1 MTYVLPNTP
10 HGANKAARFYTPSPF
25 SSQFSHLIRT
35 LAIASEAERNIE
47 DADPAHA
54 KFDSWM
60 AEAEHAW
67 DSVTNS
73 HLVLTTM
80 PVTRPRDRPLQMLA
94 SLINLRR
101 GVMTT
106 AELREVHQL
115 VQERASRLVCP
126 GHRITAR
133 RIRSM
138 LDHGRALLE
147 AVDGF
152 ELFQPIDVPEDCPE
166 GNFEA

>member
-10 HGANKAARFYTPSPF
+10 HGANKAAEFYTPTPL

-35 LAIASEAERNIE
+35 LAIATEAERNIE
-47 DADPAHA
+47 HADPAHA
-54 KFDSWM
+54 KFDCWM

-80 PVTRPRDRPLQMLA
+80 PVTRPTDRPLQMLA
-94 SLINLRR
+94 SLINMRR

-115 VQERASRLVCP
+115 VQDGASRLVCP
-126 GHRITAR
+126 GQGVTAR

-152 ELFQPIDVPEDCPE
+152 EQFQPINAVNDCPE
-166 GNFEA
+166 GRF